1 MAPLSLVLRALVV
14 LVAVLAVVSL
24 GSRHLTPVPDLVL
37 VLVVSWSLLHG
48 PGVGAAVGLGAGW
61 LLDVVP
67 PGSPGLGLQALTYAA
82 AGALAGRF
90 RVQGPVSAPLVAAVS
105 LAASA
110 LVEGVGVLRAL
121 AVSAPVDLVGS
132 LLGCLLTATV
142 AVVVVPVVVGAERAV
157 ARRRFG

>member
-1 MAPLSLVLRALVV
+1 MAPAPVVVRALA
-14 LVAVLAVVSL
+14 LLAAVLAVVSL
-24 GSRHLTPVPDLVL
+24 GARHLTPVPDLVL
-37 VLVVSWSLLHG
+37 ALVVAWALLHG

-90 RVQGPVSAPLVAAVS
+90 RVEGPVSAPLVAGAA

-110 LVEGVGVLRAL
+110 VVEGVGVLRAL
-121 AVSAPVDLVGS
+121 AGSAPVDLAGS
-132 LLGCLLTATV
+132 LVGCLLTATV
-142 AVVVVPVVVGAERAV
+142 AAVVVPLVVGAERALT
-157 ARRRFG
+157 RRRFG